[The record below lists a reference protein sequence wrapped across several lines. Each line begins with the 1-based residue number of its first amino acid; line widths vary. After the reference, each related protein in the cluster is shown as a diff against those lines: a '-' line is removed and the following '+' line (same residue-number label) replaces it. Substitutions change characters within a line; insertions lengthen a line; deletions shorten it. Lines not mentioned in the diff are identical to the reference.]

1 MANAIDSV
9 SNILREELPKV
20 MHESLPQVAPFFKD
34 IVSTSVGVS
43 RDTSTIGRD
52 WKVTH
57 LYSAGLAGLM
67 KYASPNGP
75 SMITAGNMGVQTHML
90 NFSSLSSPFPKAVE
104 APHAGTLKR
113 QIPLHMTTGNFS
125 VPLTWMQTD
134 ALDASQMKQVGM
146 DIKAVGDLRAMVEAT
161 GFHSYVASS
170 ASYEVKVLGVVNAVT
185 EISSSNVVTVTLHEE
200 YGTIHNFRVGMVVD
214 FYNGGEGSAIGT
226 FTGGTDTDGSDIRN
240 YTQSDN
246 YVHCVI
252 QNVDYI
258 NRNFD
263 VVGVD
268 SSDGAIEAY
277 GSTHGWTGNE
287 SNPPQEWDYLVL
299 RDCGTYSETGTR
311 PMPTW
316 GLEDWIKSSGT
327 ILGGASAAQGLD
339 LDEYSQFKSSVTA
352 VNGPLT
358 EDVLNKYVGNYL
370 DAYPG
375 MSLDTIITTNGVTQK
390 HLQQYG
396 LYNNRAFFD
405 RTGKSLSVKGGWAEV
420 GYEFNGRVLRWIVD
434 PLCLKGR
441 LYGLKLAGGNIKRYQ
456 PPSISSSKGM
466 LGNSNAGTDGE
477 IQFLAPLGG
486 HTGVFMLARDSSAVA
501 LDILE
506 APFFQYNLIAPIMPN
521 GLKLT
526 GLTETALT

>member
-9 SNILREELPKV
+9 SNILREELPRV
-20 MHESLPQVAPFFKD
+20 MHESLPAVAPFFKD

-43 RDTSTIGRD
+43 RDASTIGRD

-75 SMITAGNMGVQTHML
+75 AMITAGNLGVQTHML
-90 NFSSLSSPFPKAVE
+90 NFTSLSSPFPSATE
-104 APHAGTLKR
+104 APHAGNLKR

-134 ALDASQMKQVGM
+134 ALDAAQMKQVGM

-170 ASYEVKVLGVVNAVT
+170 ASYEVKVLGVVAAVA
-185 EISSSNVVTVTLHEE
+185 EISTDNVITFTLHEE
-200 YGTIHNFRVGMVVD
+200 YGTIHNFRVGMVID
-214 FYNGGEGSAIGT
+214 IYNGGEGSAIGT
-226 FTGGTDTDGSDIRN
+226 FTGGTDTDGTDLRN
-240 YTQSDN
+240 YTSDPY
-246 YVHCVI
+246 YVHAVI

-263 VVGVD
+263 VVGVNAN
-268 SSDGAIEAY
+268 DGAIVAWADA
-277 GSTHGWTGNE
+277 TGWQGTNGVA
-287 SNPPQEWDYLVL
+287 EWDYIVL
-299 RDCGTYSETGTR
+299 RACGTQSETSTR

-327 ILGGASAAQGLD
+327 ILGGASTAQGLD
-339 LDEYSQFKSSVTA
+339 LDVYSQFKSSVTDIS
-352 VNGPLT
+352 GPLT

-396 LYNNRAFFD
+396 LYNNRQFFD
-405 RTGKSLSVKGGWAEV
+405 RSGKSLKIKGGWAEV

-441 LYGLKLAGGNIKRYQ
+441 LYGCKFAGGNIKRYQ

-486 HTGVFMLARDSSAVA
+486 HTGVFMVARDSSAVV

>member
-34 IVSTSVGVS
+34 IVATSVGVS
-43 RDTSTIGRD
+43 RDTSNIGRD

-67 KYASPNGP
+67 QYTSPNGP
-75 SMITAGNMGVQTHML
+75 AMITAGNLGVQTHML
-90 NFSSLSSPFPKAVE
+90 NFTSLSSPFPVAAE

-134 ALDASQMKQVGM
+134 ALDAAQMKQVGM

-170 ASYEVKVLGVVNAVT
+170 ASYEVKVLGVIASFT
-185 EISSSNVVTVTLHEE
+185 EISTTNVMTVTLHEE
-200 YGTIHNFRVGMVVD
+200 YGTIHNFRVGMAID
-214 FYNGGEGSAIGT
+214 IYNGGEGSAIGT

-240 YTQSDN
+240 YATGAA
-246 YVHCVI
+246 YVHVII

-268 SSDGAIEAY
+268 SGDGAIEAY
-277 GSTHGWTGNE
+277 DSTNGWEGASGNE
-287 SNPPQEWDYLVL
+287 VLEWDYIVL
-299 RDCGTYSETGTR
+299 RSCGTQSETSTR

-327 ILGGASAAQGLD
+327 ILGGAASAQALD
-339 LDEYSQFKSSVTA
+339 LDEYSQFKSSVA
-352 VNGPLT
+352 SISGPLT

-396 LYNNRAFFD
+396 LYNNRQFFD
-405 RTGKSLSVKGGWAEV
+405 RSGKSLKVKGGWAEV

-441 LYGLKLAGGNIKRYQ
+441 LYALKLSGGNIKRYQ

-466 LGNSNAGTDGE
+466 LGNANAGTDGE

-486 HTGVFMLARDSSAVA
+486 HTGVFIIGRTSSGAV

-521 GLKLT
+521 GVKLT
-526 GLTETALT
+526 DLTETSLT